1 LNNNALQGEMP
12 QQLERYELKFT
23 IPFEQIEPISLFAAA
38 YCSLDRYSVAAESG
52 FYSVHNL
59 YLDSPSFLFLRNRR
73 ERVPNRFNMR
83 VRSYGD
89 AELPYFLEI
98 KQKLGGVIR
107 KYRAP
112 VHSPDWHCAW
122 SEPGCSAAEEGH
134 SPEQA
139 QNRDLFERLVYSYQ
153 VEPKILTQYARKAW
167 VSEIDDYA
175 RVTFDT
181 DLRYCERSRWDPTPD
196 EDGAM
201 QHYDLPAVFDPG
213 CSVVLELKCYAS
225 AVPLWMVDL
234 IHTFSLKRRAFS
246 KYMFGIYELTAQRG
260 YDPAL
265 RVAMAGQ

>member
-1 LNNNALQGEMP
+1 LNGDGLHGEMP
-12 QQLERYELKFT
+12 QQIERYELKFT
-23 IPFEQIEPISLFAAA
+23 IPFEQIEPISRFAAA
-38 YCSLDRYSVAAESG
+38 YCSLDRYSELAESG

-59 YLDSPSFLFLRNRR
+59 YLDSPGFLFLRNRR

-89 AELPYFLEI
+89 AELPYYLEI
-98 KQKLGGVIR
+98 KQKLGDVIR

-122 SEPGCSAAEEGH
+122 SEPGWSAADEDH

-181 DLRYCERSRWDPTPD
+181 ELRYCERRTWDPAPD
-196 EDGAM
+196 ADLM

-260 YDPAL
+260 YDPAQ